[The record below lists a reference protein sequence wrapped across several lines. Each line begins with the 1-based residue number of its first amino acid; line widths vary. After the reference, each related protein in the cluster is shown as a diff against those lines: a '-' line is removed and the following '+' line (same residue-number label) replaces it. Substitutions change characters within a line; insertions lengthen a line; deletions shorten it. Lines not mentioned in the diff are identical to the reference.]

1 MHINASN
8 HGTLQGRLTSN
19 PVAFPNRDGSVN
31 LQITLA
37 VERNGGPT
45 DENGNRLIDPATGF
59 RQTYEADRIQISRYV
74 PSHRL
79 RLLNAFETLAKGDRL
94 LVATQLEAQP
104 YTDDQG
110 VTHYPDVRV
119 AIADFDYLDS
129 KAEVEARRA
138 RDGVVPGI
146 NFPKGRPANA
156 PQVSGYGQSAAPAQ
170 GGLPAAQNQ
179 GFNGPAQGGFTGAQN
194 QGYNGPV
201 QGGFPAAQNAGTWGG
216 PQS

>member
-59 RQTYEADRIQISRYV
+59 RQTYEADRIQIVRYV
-74 PSHRL
+74 PAHRL
-79 RLLNAFETLAKGDRL
+79 QVLNAFETLAKGDRL
-94 LVATQLEAQP
+94 LVSIQLEAQP

-110 VTHYPDVRV
+110 VTHYPNVRV
-119 AIADFDYLDS
+119 NITDFDYLDS
-129 KAEVEARRA
+129 KAEAEARRA

-156 PQVSGYGQSAAPAQ
+156 PQVSGYGQ
-170 GGLPAAQNQ
+170 PAA
-179 GFNGPAQGGFTGAQN
+179 GAQGGFAPQNQGYNGPVQGGFPAAQN

>member
-31 LQITLA
+31 VQITLA

-45 DENGNRLIDPATGF
+45 DNNGNRLIDPATGF
-59 RQTYEADRIQISRYV
+59 RQTYEADRIQISRFV
-74 PSHRL
+74 RADRL
-79 RLLNAFETLAKGDRL
+79 QVLNAFETLAKGDRL
-94 LVATQLEAQP
+94 LVAIQLEAQP

-110 VTHYPDVRV
+110 VTQYPDVRV
-119 AIADFDYLDS
+119 AITDFDYLDS

-146 NFPKGRPANA
+146 NFPKGRPAGA
-156 PQVSGYGQSAAPAQ
+156 PQVQGYGQPAS
-170 GGLPAAQNQ
+170 
-179 GFNGPAQGGFTGAQN
+179 GPAQGGFPAQN
-194 QGYNGPV
+194 QGYNGPVQGGFAPQNQGYNGSV

>member
-31 LQITLA
+31 VQITLA

-45 DENGNRLIDPATGF
+45 DNNGNRLIDPATGF
-59 RQTYEADRIQISRYV
+59 RQTYEADRIQISRFV
-74 PSHRL
+74 RADRL
-79 RLLNAFETLAKGDRL
+79 QVLNAFETLAKGDRL
-94 LVATQLEAQP
+94 LVAIQLEAQP
-104 YTDDQG
+104 YIDDQG
-110 VTHYPDVRV
+110 VTHYPNVRV
-119 AIADFDYLDS
+119 NITDFDYLDS
-129 KAEVEARRA
+129 KAEAEARRA

-156 PQVSGYGQSAAPAQ
+156 PQVSGYGQPAAPAQ

-179 GFNGPAQGGFTGAQN
+179 GYNGPVQGGFAPQN